1 MLNNIKMHT
10 SYWELCHSR
19 DRNLYGSL
27 LLIKK
32 TKQFD
37 FHLQN
42 IKVVKIFNKQ
52 SKEDALYFIT

>member
-1 MLNNIKMHT
+1 M
-10 SYWELCHSR
+10 
-19 DRNLYGSL
+19 
-27 LLIKK
+27 KK